1 MFRKVYIK
9 EMKDAFRDRRT
20 LFLTVFLP
28 IIMMTVLTFLYEG
41 MISVDED
48 KTYLLA
54 VEESITSEEEQLISF
69 LPNVELVKT
78 DNPEH
83 IVKEGDAH
91 AGIIFSKGFIENI
104 SNENSGTVTIIGD
117 RASQNSSILMGLMET
132 VLGSYEKSVI
142 KERLIEEGSD
152 PSLLQPFSI
161 RYKAVSESNI
171 GTIMLA
177 ILIPIIIAIS
187 IGVGASP
194 AAADLFAGEKE
205 RKTMDALLMTPV
217 NRSTLL
223 SAKFFTIVSI
233 ATIIGL
239 VTLAVLAVEI
249 YFFTDNLKS
258 GLAFGDDF
266 WLIMVLALIIN
277 LVYAMFCASILM
289 MTSIVAKTVKEAN
302 SYASPIMMLT
312 MFPAFFTTS
321 VGVNEL
327 GLYHFVIPI
336 LNIFSSYKE
345 LLYGVVNFEHILIT
359 VLSNLAVVFVLFMI
373 SRVMFLKDKWVMN

>member
-69 LPNVELVKT
+69 LPNVELVKS
-78 DNPEH
+78 DNPEQV
-83 IVKEGDAH
+83 VKEGDAH